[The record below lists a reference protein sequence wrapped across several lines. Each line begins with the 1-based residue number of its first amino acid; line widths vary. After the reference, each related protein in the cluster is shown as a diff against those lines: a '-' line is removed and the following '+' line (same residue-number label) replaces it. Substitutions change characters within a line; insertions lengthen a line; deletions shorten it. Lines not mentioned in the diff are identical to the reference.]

1 MILPHNLSM
10 LPGVLLAVAA
20 QFSGSWANPNNFL
33 SDKLVVENR
42 VQNVLEH
49 RTAKYTECRQKTTGP
64 IETTLCD
71 YETVESVN
79 QELYSHLHELVKT
92 PFFRYFQ
99 VDLYRDC
106 QYWDDAERCANREC
120 AISPVDESEI
130 PEKWRAASLSRVE
143 ELRSSLPG
151 CYYRDSDFCFL
162 ESLTDGEYVDL
173 SDNPE
178 RFTGYDG
185 PSAHRIWNAIY
196 QENCFGLAEKSQPS
210 SSMSSS
216 SFLLSSNPLSS
227 LSPPE
232 EEDASEC
239 LEKRVY
245 YKIISGLHAS
255 ISTHICHEYLD
266 QATGEWGP
274 NLECFISRVASHP
287 ERLQYIYFNTVLLLR
302 AVARI
307 GPYLSAY
314 DICTGNERDEID
326 SRVQLSKVIEIAE
339 KAGRF
344 DETSLFRGEDAKVL
358 KEEFK
363 AHFRNVSSIMDCVG
377 CARCRLWG
385 KVQFS
390 GVGAALKI
398 LFELDETALDPQ
410 ANPNLLT
417 RSEIVAIINTLHR
430 FTESLYAVEG
440 FRALWSATDDPQA
453 LLTKVESQKT
463 PSSPATS
470 PSPRAGSDKV
480 DNTLYGK
487 LLSLAQLCRRS
498 TKACAEMVMT
508 IFDSLGAL
516 FRLSDKDGM
525 PHPDL

>member
-1 MILPHNLSM
+1 
-10 LPGVLLAVAA
+10 
-20 QFSGSWANPNNFL
+20 
-33 SDKLVVENR
+33 
-42 VQNVLEH
+42 
-49 RTAKYTECRQKTTGP
+49 
-64 IETTLCD
+64 
-71 YETVESVN
+71 
-79 QELYSHLHELVKT
+79 
-92 PFFRYFQ
+92 
-99 VDLYRDC
+99 
-106 QYWDDAERCANREC
+106 
-120 AISPVDESEI
+120 
-130 PEKWRAASLSRVE
+130 
-143 ELRSSLPG
+143 
-151 CYYRDSDFCFL
+151 
-162 ESLTDGEYVDL
+162 LTDGEYVDL

-196 QENCFGLAEKSQPS
+196 QENCFGLAEKIQ
-210 SSMSSS
+210 SSS
-216 SFLLSSNPLSS
+216 SPMTSSQFLLSSNPLSS
-227 LSPPE
+227 LSPPV

-307 GPYLSAY
+307 GPYLNAY

-344 DETSLFRGEDAKVL
+344 DENSLFRGEDAKVL

-385 KVQFS
+385 KVQVS

-398 LFELDETALDPQ
+398 LFELDETALNPQ

-430 FTESLYAVEG
+430 FTESLHAVEG
-440 FRALWSATDDPQA
+440 FRAIWSGTDDTQA
-453 LLTKVESQKT
+453 LLDKVTSQK
-463 PSSPATS
+463 TS
-470 PSPRAGSDKV
+470 PSPAPSPRTGSERV
-480 DNTLYGK
+480 DNTLYGR
-487 LLSLAQLCRRS
+487 LLGLAQLCRQS
-498 TKACAEMVMT
+498 TKACAEIVKT
-508 IFDSLGAL
+508 ILDNLGAL
-516 FRLSDKDGM
+516 FRVSDKDGM
-525 PHPDL
+525 PRPDL